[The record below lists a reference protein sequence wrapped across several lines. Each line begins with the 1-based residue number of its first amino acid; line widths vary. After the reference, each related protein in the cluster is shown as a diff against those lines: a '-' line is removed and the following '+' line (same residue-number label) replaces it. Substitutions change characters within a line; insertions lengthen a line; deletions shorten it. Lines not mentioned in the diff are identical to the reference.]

1 MGAVTAGLQ
10 GQRYLFWLVF
20 FFFFGG
26 GKLRVSSRMANK
38 VGVEEYIVLSDN
50 DSR

>member
-20 FFFFGG
+20 FFLG